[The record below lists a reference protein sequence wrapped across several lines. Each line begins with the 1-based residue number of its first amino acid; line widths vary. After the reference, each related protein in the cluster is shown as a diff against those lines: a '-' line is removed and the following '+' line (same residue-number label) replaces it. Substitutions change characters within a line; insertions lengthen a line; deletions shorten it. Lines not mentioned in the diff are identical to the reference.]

1 MKNMNYTSLCIPRIE
16 STINKE
22 YVLSIFNKLDIGI
35 ISRIHE
41 IPLRYNQD
49 FKRIIISI
57 KLNTTEKSL
66 TVQKL
71 INENKSVKLVHDMP
85 WYWKV
90 VKTESQQ

>member
-71 INENKSVKLVHDMP
+71 INENKSVKVVHDMP

>member
-1 MKNMNYTSLCIPRIE
+1 MKNTNYTSLCIPRIE
-16 STINKE
+16 STINKD
-22 YVLSIFNKLDIGI
+22 YVLSIFNKLNIGI
-35 ISRIHE
+35 INKIHE

-49 FKRIIISI
+49 FKRIIIYI

-71 INENKSVKLVHDMP
+71 INENKSVKVVHDMP

-90 VKTESQQ
+90 VKTEPQQ